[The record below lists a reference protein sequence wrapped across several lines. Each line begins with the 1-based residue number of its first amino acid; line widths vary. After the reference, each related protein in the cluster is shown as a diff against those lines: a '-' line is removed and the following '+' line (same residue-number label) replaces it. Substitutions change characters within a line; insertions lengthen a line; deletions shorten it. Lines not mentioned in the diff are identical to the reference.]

1 MSALVKAKFI
11 EKHHTEK
18 FTYQITGNGREY
30 LEKHQGPITD
40 QDLKNLDGY
49 EEAQLKVCIRQMNPD
64 RLLITTQ

>member
-18 FTYQITGNGREY
+18 FTYQITGKGREY

-40 QDLKNLDGY
+40 QDLKNLALQ
-49 EEAQLKVCIRQMNPD
+49 ENLWVKI
-64 RLLITTQ
+64 